1 VTGRAENEA
10 LKTELTAADL
20 RGICATCQRAAS
32 DCVSETGKFKCL
44 GWVKDE
50 RKLAE
55 ILEVD
60 TSGTM

>member
-1 VTGRAENEA
+1 MAARAENEQH
-10 LKTELTAADL
+10 KTELTAADL

-32 DCVSETGKFKCL
+32 DCVSETGKWKCL

-55 ILEVD
+55 ILK
-60 TSGTM
+60 